1 VRATA
6 VRERKRPCVSPMF
19 DKPQTDEPNEPEA
32 TTPEFHTIRSKY
44 EFVMACAKEAERLND
59 RLRNN
64 GIRPNRKVTVDAID
78 RVKVGHSKITYSE
91 PQAPPE
97 ESPRETTYFF
107 GS

>member
-1 VRATA
+1 M
-6 VRERKRPCVSPMF
+6 SPIF
-19 DKPQTDEPNEPEA
+19 DKTEPDQPNGGETPA
-32 TTPEFHTIRSKY
+32 TEFHTIRSKY

-59 RLRNN
+59 RLRHN
-64 GIRPNRKVTVDAID
+64 GIRPNRKVTVDAIE
-78 RVKVGHSKITYSE
+78 RVKVGNSKITYSE

>member
-1 VRATA
+1 M
-6 VRERKRPCVSPMF
+6 SPVF
-19 DKPQTDEPNEPEA
+19 DKTEADEPTGGA
-32 TTPEFHTIRSKY
+32 TTAPEFHTIRSKY

-64 GIRPNRKVTVDAID
+64 GIRPNRKVTVDAIE
-78 RVKVGHSKITYSE
+78 RVKVGSSKITYSE

-97 ESPRETTYFF
+97 ESPKETTYFF

>member
-1 VRATA
+1 
-6 VRERKRPCVSPMF
+6 VSSIF
-19 DKPQTDEPNEPEA
+19 DEILPEA
-32 TTPEFHTIRSKY
+32 TEGGDASNPEFHAIRSKY

-59 RLRNN
+59 RLRNT

-78 RVKVGHSKITYSE
+78 RVKVGASKITYEE
-91 PQAPPE
+91 PQAPAE

>member
-1 VRATA
+1 
-6 VRERKRPCVSPMF
+6 MF
-19 DKPQTDEPNEPEA
+19 DKIESGETDGGDGTA
-32 TTPEFHTIRSKY
+32 PEFHTIRSKY

-64 GIRPNRKVTVDAID
+64 GIRPNRKVTVDAIE
-78 RVKVGHSKITYSE
+78 RVKVGNSKITYSE

-97 ESPRETTYFF
+97 ESPKETTYFF